1 MAFFSNAAV
10 NRLALHSTLHQLAW
24 STSGIFFTVFLIRA
38 GFSPASVFLVLAGM
52 LTVRLALRPLVLAVV
67 AAIGLRK
74 TLILGSVF
82 CVPQI
87 LSLAA
92 VHGVVDVELIAYI
105 VASGVADVFY
115 WTCYH
120 AAFARLGDAENRGAQ
135 VGARALLSTL
145 ASAAGPVIGG
155 GMLAVSSA
163 WSAFGVGAAI
173 ALASILPLL
182 RMPEVP
188 VVTNASGHSF
198 KALRAGAVLFSTDG
212 FITCGSWVAW
222 DIISFASLDQRYDA
236 FGGLLGAAALAGA
249 IGGMVLGRL
258 IDAGHSRRAVWLNAA
273 VIGALLVLKAL
284 CGGSPTGVVVAT
296 LVATALAGIY
306 LPTLMTAVYNEAKA
320 SPCAFRFHFVAEGGW
335 DVGGTAACLVAA
347 AAWEVGVPL
356 RIILLFGLAGVV
368 AQGVLL
374 RRRYDAHAR
383 AAPLA
388 AVTKSAPAGA

>member
-10 NRLALHSTLHQLAW
+10 NRLALHFTLHQLAW
-24 STSGIFFTVFLIRA
+24 SISGIFFAVFLIRA
-38 GFSPASVFLVLAGM
+38 GFSPAGVFVVLAAM
-52 LTVRLALRPLVLAVV
+52 LVIRLALRPLVLAVV

-74 TLILGSVF
+74 TLILGAVL

-92 VHGVVDVELIAYI
+92 VHGAVDIELIIYI
-105 VASGVADVFY
+105 LATGVADVFY

-120 AAFARLGDAENRGAQ
+120 AAFAQLGDAENRGAQ
-135 VGARALLSTL
+135 VSARGLLSTF
-145 ASAAGPVIGG
+145 AGVAGPVIGG
-155 GMLAVSSA
+155 GMLAVASPWA
-163 WSAFGVGAAI
+163 AFGVGAVI
-173 ALASILPLL
+173 ALASVLPLL
-182 RMPEVP
+182 KIPEVP
-188 VVTNASGHSF
+188 VVTTAAGRGF
-198 KALRAGAVLFSTDG
+198 KAVRAGVVLFSTDG
-212 FITCGSWVAW
+212 FITCGSSVAW

-258 IDAGHSRRAVWLNAA
+258 IDAGHTRRAVWLNAA

-284 CGGSPTGVVVAT
+284 CGGSPTGVVVST
-296 LVATALAGIY
+296 LVATALAGVY
-306 LPTLMTAVYNEAKA
+306 LPTLMTAIYNEAKA

-335 DVGGTAACLVAA
+335 DIGGTAACLIAA

-368 AQGVLL
+368 VQGVLL
-374 RRRYDAHAR
+374 RRRYDAHAS
-383 AAPLA
+383 AAPVGA
-388 AVTKSAPAGA
+388 ATKPAPAGA